1 MKSKKNAA
9 KGETTLK
16 LLNGSIR
23 VILIIGMILYICF
36 YLVPAFYNAPI
47 EYNNRSTGNK

>member
-9 KGETTLK
+9 KGETALK
-16 LLNGSIR
+16 WLSRSIK
-23 VILIIGMILYICF
+23 VILIIGVILYICF